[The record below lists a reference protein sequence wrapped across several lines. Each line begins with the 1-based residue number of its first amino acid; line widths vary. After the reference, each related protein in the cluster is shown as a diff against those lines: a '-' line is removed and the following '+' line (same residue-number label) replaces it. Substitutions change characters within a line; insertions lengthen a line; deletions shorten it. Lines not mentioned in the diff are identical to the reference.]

1 MLQGNQ
7 LTQMT
12 GNTSIQGIGNA
23 ANFVPVGPVNGQ
35 SAVNFVPSMPADY
48 GNNNVF
54 MAPQTSSGNYQ
65 FRPTGVPFQQ
75 GNFSAFPSAQTP
87 PVHSHPRIAHM
98 NPMGQQAVPPPC
110 NPYVVQSFPNSQNH
124 YPSEERWQMPSGN
137 FSPDDQH
144 NNWLA
149 GGRALSCSEGS
160 FVQDG
165 MFFHKLYMCYFAPA
179 YRLILIVKSHV
190 GYSRSNIDRSSMN
203 PMNHQHTVRNH
214 LPSGAP
220 LPGL

>member
-1 MLQGNQ
+1 M
-7 LTQMT
+7 TQAI
-12 GNTSIQGIGNA
+12 GNTT
-23 ANFVPVGPVNGQ
+23 NFIPGGSANGQ
-35 SAVNFVPSMPADY
+35 TAVNFVPSMPAEY

-54 MAPQTSSGNYQ
+54 MAPQTSNGNYQ

-87 PVHSHPRIAHM
+87 PVHSHSRITHM
-98 NPMGQQAVPPPC
+98 NPLGQQAVPPPR
-110 NPYVVQSFPNSQNH
+110 NPYIVQSFPNSQSH
-124 YPSEERWQMPSGN
+124 YPSEEHWRMASGN

-149 GGRALSCSEGS
+149 GARALSCSEGS
-160 FVQDG
+160 FVQD
-165 MFFHKLYMCYFAPA
+165 
-179 YRLILIVKSHV
+179 

-203 PMNHQHTVRNH
+203 PMNHQHTVLNH

-220 LPGL
+220 LPGHVVPQMLPARSDIHSLNCWRPS